1 MTVDYSRLHSV
12 TARHLISALERDGF
26 ALARQKGSHRRY
38 RHPDGRRVTVSF
50 HHASDTFRI
59 GTLRSMIEVQA
70 CWGAEDLHR
79 LSLLS

>member
-12 TARHLISALERDGF
+12 TARQLISALERDGF

-38 RHPDGRRVTVSF
+38 RHRDGRRVTVSF

-79 LSLLS
+79 LGLLS